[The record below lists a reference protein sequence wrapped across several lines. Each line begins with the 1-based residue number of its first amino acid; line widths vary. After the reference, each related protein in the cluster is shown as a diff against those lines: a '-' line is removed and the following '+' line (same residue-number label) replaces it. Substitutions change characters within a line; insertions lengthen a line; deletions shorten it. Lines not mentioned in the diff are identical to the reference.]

1 MKSGRNWARYQP
13 FWLLSSSAH
22 VRYISHRPDLFRI
35 SIAWIGP
42 LPNTKNSSIFAS
54 CVQLWHEDQLP
65 SSRCDI
71 VDKTFTQL
79 ECHFKSK
86 TLVLADFLLY
96 AKLATHPYV
105 KTGIQTH
112 EQPVN
117 WDAFKVSDNLCK
129 KNLLTEFYS
138 AISLTITSDVT
149 FQEMLCHV
157 WQVELSVVKPAFALR
172 FALVEKLEQRT
183 WNNAMWVLTSV
194 VRAETVEEKLRSILK
209 KYNDS
214 ETGFL
219 SITDFE
225 QVMDSLSFTFSK
237 QQVQGRSCAS

>member
-13 FWLLSSSAH
+13 FWLLSFGSGTIYFTPSWSVSDLNCLNRAFAKYKEFKH
-22 VRYISHRPDLFRI
+22 V
-35 SIAWIGP
+35 
-42 LPNTKNSSIFAS
+42 AS